1 MRVPFIS
8 LLAVLAFAGST
19 YAGPQAPLPVSPLAI
34 DTARGP
40 VRFTVELAAD
50 PASEARGLMFRK
62 TMAAGAGMLFD
73 FHEPRPVTFWMKN
86 TILPLDMIFI
96 RAGGTVSTVAAN
108 AVPYSERPIPSAEPV
123 RAVLEI
129 DAGLAKALGIE
140 PGARVH
146 HAIFGDPP
154 AGP

>member
-1 MRVPFIS
+1 MRVPFTAI
-8 LLAVLAFAGST
+8 FAMLTFVGSA
-19 YAGPQAPLPVSPLAI
+19 AGAAPLPVSPLAI

-40 VRFTVELAAD
+40 VHFTVELAAD

-62 TMAAGAGMLFD
+62 TMAADAGMLFD
-73 FHEPRPVTFWMKN
+73 FHKPRMVTFWMKN

-96 RAGGTVSTVAAN
+96 RADGTVSTVAAN
-108 AVPYSERPIPSAEPV
+108 AVPYSEKPIPSAEPV

-129 DAGLAKALGIE
+129 DAGLAKTLGIE
-140 PGARVH
+140 PGAQVH
-146 HAIFGDPP
+146 HAIFGNFP